1 MYIRQAKSCTEDLR
15 PTLGYIKNMYP
26 ELMYPDLRYGHCT
39 VERSMPRDQQGAGA
53 HFGAKRNRDL
63 QGSGLGPSTS
73 GGRDLQGLNG
83 TRTADFT
90 VINARNAWQSRSNRV
105 CQISCVAMFSWGA
118 DLQRFFNQ
126 DL

>member
-1 MYIRQAKSCTEDLR
+1 MLCEVFSIVIALS
-15 PTLGYIKNMYP
+15 
-26 ELMYPDLRYGHCT
+26 
-39 VERSMPRDQQGAGA
+39 RDQCREINRGLEHILAPNATEIYRGPGWAKTAGLGQRA
-53 HFGAKRNRDL
+53 H
-63 QGSGLGPSTS
+63 SGPSTS

-90 VINARNAWQSRSNRV
+90 VMNARNAWQSRSNRV